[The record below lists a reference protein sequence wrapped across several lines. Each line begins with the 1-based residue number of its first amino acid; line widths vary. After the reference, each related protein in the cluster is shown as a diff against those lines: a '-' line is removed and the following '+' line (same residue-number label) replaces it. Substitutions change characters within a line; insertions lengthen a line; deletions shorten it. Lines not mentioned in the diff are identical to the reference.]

1 MELISKE
8 RAIRGLKDDLI
19 SKNKETK
26 DFLNENTR
34 LASKIFQLERE
45 NRQKEFTIIQGIYF
59 MAN

>member
-59 MAN
+59 ITN